1 MSKIIEILRIRK
13 KRISLANLTK
23 TIQKNYQLQGLKSG
37 KRLFLCHLT
46 LYKNNSLPENVLSIT

>member
-23 TIQKNYQLQGLKSG
+23 TIQKKLPVAGIKIRKKVIPVSLN
-37 KRLFLCHLT
+37 T
-46 LYKNNSLPENVLSIT
+46 L